1 MLKLFDTNEKLKE
14 QIQELKQLLF
24 LEESK
29 NEDLCSKIKKFILNT
44 ILIK

>member
-14 QIQELKQLLF
+14 QIQELKELLF

-29 NEDLCSKIKKFILNT
+29 NEELCSQIKKY
-44 ILIK
+44 K